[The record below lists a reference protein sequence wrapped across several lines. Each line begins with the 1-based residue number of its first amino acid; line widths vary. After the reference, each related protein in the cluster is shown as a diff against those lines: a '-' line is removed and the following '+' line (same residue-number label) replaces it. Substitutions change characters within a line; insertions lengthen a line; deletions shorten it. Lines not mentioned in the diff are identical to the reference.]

1 MPKKSL
7 AEFELLVML
16 ALARLGAG
24 ASGASIR
31 KEIADN
37 TGRDVAV
44 GALYTTL
51 SRLGDR
57 GLVSFSISNPRPTR
71 GGRSR
76 KCFDL
81 TPAGE
86 NAVRQSAAM
95 LVRMMQ
101 GIDLAPE
108 STSRT

>member
-31 KEIADN
+31 QEIEEN
-37 TGRDVAV
+37 TDREVAV

-57 GLVSFSISNPRPTR
+57 GLVSFSISKPRPTR

-81 TPAGE
+81 TAAGK
-86 NAVRQSAAM
+86 NAVQESISV
-95 LVRMMQ
+95 LERMMR

-108 STSRT
+108 SRRRP